1 MRSKKIRCIMSA
13 AALLL
18 SLAVPPAAFG
28 QSDGFFNNADGFFNN
43 AGGVRTGN
51 GVVWNDINGV
61 GNGVVWN
68 DINGGGDGASWNG
81 MEDATPLGGGLLVL
95 ALSGV
100 CYAAAR
106 VKRGETHRRASEK
119 TKD

>member
-1 MRSKKIRCIMSA
+1 MRS
-13 AALLL
+13 
-18 SLAVPPAAFG
+18 
-28 QSDGFFNNADGFFNN
+28 
-43 AGGVRTGN
+43 GN
-51 GVVWNDINGV
+51 GVVWNGMAGGNNG
-61 GNGVVWN
+61 GSWN

-106 VKRGETHRRASEK
+106 VKRLEL
-119 TKD
+119 KDKRLTI